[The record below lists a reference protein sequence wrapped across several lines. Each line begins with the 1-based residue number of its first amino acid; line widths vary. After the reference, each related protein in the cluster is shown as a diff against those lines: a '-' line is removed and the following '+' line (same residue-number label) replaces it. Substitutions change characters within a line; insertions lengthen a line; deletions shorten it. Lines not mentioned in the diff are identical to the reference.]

1 MANVGNTTYTIGQA
15 FNVICADTTYTNLI
29 NYIDYCNAKEDSSA
43 EDEGLGSNIKN
54 SLIVCAPQK
63 DTYTTITTYQTTYT
77 SFIDNDDNNEYN
89 IGDTLLGQYSDKN
102 ANVQYST
109 NRVDTGEYDLCV
121 TDYKGDVIRLT
132 PGFTEV
138 DKEYFTI
145 TSLTE
150 TQKKINKDI
159 EDAISGLK
167 PDDMKFT
174 NIGDKKAFKDESLIS
189 YLYNSQYN
197 KIISFKVEH
206 DIYLSSDLSAFNN
219 AYLGHG
225 EYECD
230 QLDPLYKI
238 ADGIKTSEC
247 IEGIITKI
255 LNGDTINV
263 KDDNTYIYSFIGS
276 SFKNKDGEYIRFVV
290 VDKDN
295 KILWQYKCGNKI
307 EYTDD
312 DGNTRY
318 YNDDESTSDITDM
331 SNIPENTIVVI
342 LDTSIFYDV
351 NETIP
356 YDVFAKYSIE
366 DIDTKIKNAILAKLQ
381 NSTTSFNSPNSDV
394 QFDIYTNNIRIISS
408 NNSDKATF
416 KIKVDVDIEDIDKY
430 VNNNDGVM
438 SIGPKYLTLDTSSDW
453 YNTYIKKVYET
464 VSGGTSEYLVKQYKD
479 GETKEYYANNQ
490 FTTSPNGTEAS
501 FIGLYNTIQDVKK
514 SVSSNIYNYNNTTK
528 KYEIT
533 NEFIS
538 YLFNSTYFVNKLMNA
553 LSNKFVQIASGCQN
567 PMFLWTGTKSAMPS
581 TRNTN
586 TIYVT
591 TP

>member
-1 MANVGNTTYTIGQA
+1 MANVGNTTYTIGEA

-43 EDEGLGSNIKN
+43 EDEGLGANIKN

-109 NRVDTGEYDLCV
+109 NKVDTGEYDLCV

-132 PGFTEV
+132 PGFTEI

-159 EDAISGLK
+159 EDAIDELK
-167 PDDMKFT
+167 STDMTFT
-174 NIGDKKAFKDESLIS
+174 NIGDKKVFKDKSLIS
-189 YLYNSQYN
+189 YLYDSHYN
-197 KIISFKVEH
+197 EMISFRVEH
-206 DIYLSSDLSAFNN
+206 DIYLSSDFSDFNN
-219 AYLGHG
+219 AYLGRG
-225 EYECD
+225 VYECD

-238 ADGIKTSEC
+238 FDRIKTSEC
-247 IEGIITKI
+247 IEQIIYKI

-263 KDDNTYIYSFIGS
+263 KDDANSIYMFSGPIQ
-276 SFKNKDGEYIRFVV
+276 NKDGEYTGFVV

-295 KILWQYKCGNKI
+295 KILWQYKAGEKI

-312 DGNTRY
+312 DGQPRSY
-318 YNDDESTSDITDM
+318 YSNISDITDIDD
-331 SNIPENTIVVI
+331 IPENTII
-342 LDTSIFYDV
+342 IELDTSIFYDV

-356 YDVFAKYSIE
+356 YDVFAKYGIE
-366 DIDTKIKNAILAKLQ
+366 GIDTTIKNALLIKIQ
-381 NSTTSFNSPNSDV
+381 NSASSFNSPNSDV
-394 QFDIYTNNIRIISS
+394 QFNIYTNNIRTISS
-408 NNSDKATF
+408 DNIGKASF
-416 KIKVDVDIEDIDKY
+416 KIRVDVDIEDIDKY

-490 FTTSPNGTEAS
+490 FTTSSSGTEVS
-501 FIGLYNTIQDVKK
+501 FIGLYNAIQDVKD
-514 SVSSNIYNYNNTTK
+514 SVSGDIYNYNNTTK

-538 YLFNSTYFVNKLMNA
+538 YLFNSAYFVNKLVNA
-553 LSNKFVQIASGCQN
+553 LSDKFVQIASGCQT

-581 TRNTN
+581 TRNAN